1 MRSDQKTTQQKHPVP
16 QRDRLLGE
24 TMSLTQREIS
34 SIVSRLVQT
43 ANRELPQD
51 VESALLAAREKE
63 ESQNGRLVLDIIVE
77 NARLA
82 RQTGLP
88 ICQDTGI
95 DVVFLKI
102 GQEVNIERDLVR
114 AVNEGIAMGTA
125 EGCLRC
131 SVCDPITRKNTGDNT
146 PAVVHVE
153 VVAGDSLEIS
163 VLPKGSGSENMS
175 TMVMLPPSAGEDGIV
190 RAVADQV
197 LKAGPNPCPPGI
209 IGIGIGGTMEKAAL
223 LAKKA
228 LLRPVGMRN
237 SRDDLAKLED
247 RIFVQVN
254 GLGIG
259 PLGLGGSVT
268 SLGVAVEVYPCHI
281 ASLPLAINIQCHA
294 ARHRTAR
301 WANGSW
307 LMIQPR
313 LSFENDA
320 RHPTDF
326 KDRAF
331 RIDLPL
337 SESVVAKLRAG
348 DWVLLNGF
356 VYTGRDQTHRRML
369 EILDRGD
376 PLPVNLKGQSIY
388 YVGPCPAPQGRPVG
402 SAGPTTSYRMDAY
415 TPRLLAEGVLATMGK
430 GKRSP
435 EVKSAMK
442 EHGSVYFATIG
453 GAGAYLASCVESCE
467 LIAFPE
473 LGPEALYRMK
483 VKDFPAI
490 VINDVTGSDF
500 YEIAIKQ
507 H

>member
-1 MRSDQKTTQQKHPVP
+1 MN
-16 QRDRLLGE
+16 
-24 TMSLTQREIS
+24 LTEDTITS
-34 SIVSRLVQT
+34 MVSRLVQT

-51 VESALLAAREKE
+51 VELALLAAREKE

-95 DVVFLKI
+95 DIVFLKI
-102 GQEVNIERDLVR
+102 GQEVNIEGDLVR
-114 AVNEGIAMGTA
+114 AVNEGIALGTA

-153 VVAGDSLEIS
+153 LVAGDTLEVS
-163 VLPKGSGSENMS
+163 VLPKGCGSENMS
-175 TMVMLPPSAGEDGIV
+175 AMVMLLPSAGEDGIV

-228 LLRPVGMRN
+228 LLRPVGLRN
-237 SRDDLAKLED
+237 PRDDLAELED
-247 RIFVQVN
+247 RIFVRIN

-281 ASLPLAINIQCHA
+281 ASLPVAINLQCHA
-294 ARHRTAR
+294 ARHCTAKWR
-301 WANGSW
+301 DGSW
-307 LMIQPR
+307 VMSQGSGVISPLPSAKR
-313 LSFENDA
+313 
-320 RHPTDF
+320 PTPL
-326 KDRAF
+326 AQGVV
-331 RIDLPL
+331 RIELPL
-337 SESVVAKLRAG
+337 SRSAIRDLRAG
-348 DWVLLNGF
+348 DWVLLNGV
-356 VYTGRDQTHRRML
+356 VYTGRDQTHRRLVEM
-369 EILDRGD
+369 LDRGD
-376 PLPVNLKGQSIY
+376 SLPVDLRGQLIY
-388 YVGPCPAPQGRPVG
+388 YVGPSPAPPGRPVG

-415 TPRLLAEGVLATMGK
+415 TPRMLAEGVLATMGK
-430 GKRSP
+430 GRRSP
-435 EVKSAMK
+435 EVKAALK
-442 EHGSVYFATIG
+442 EHGAVYFATIG
-453 GAGAYLASCVESCE
+453 GAGAYLASRIESCE

-490 VINDVTGSDF
+490 VINDIIGADF

-507 H
+507 HKV